1 MSAQW
6 RDVEQRYSH
15 GHHGDSSHQASNHNN
30 DDDDF
35 DDDGDSGYDTSRLL
49 DGASGGGSED
59 ALLARIRQL
68 QLARHDI
75 DHRMRS
81 LDGYASA
88 GRNSVATFPSLPPAL
103 PPITSQ
109 QHNAGR
115 ASYWKVNKKKHSASG
130 TTYFVV
136 FCAAVW
142 TEQTI
147 ATLGLSYTYAEYQ
160 PAVMLC
166 A

>member
-1 MSAQW
+1 MLGVCLALPCDGVFIVVKDGCLFAVFISRFEPEVAAPSPRATMSAQW

-15 GHHGDSSHQASNHNN
+15 GHHGDSSHRASNHNN

-35 DDDGDSGYDTSRLL
+35 DDDGDSGYDASRLL

-115 ASYWKVNKKKHSASG
+115 ASY
-130 TTYFVV
+130 
-136 FCAAVW
+136 
-142 TEQTI
+142 
-147 ATLGLSYTYAEYQ
+147 
-160 PAVMLC
+160 
-166 A
+166 